1 MNDLDKHFSELSI
14 DQLKKFNSL
23 IELYR
28 FWNYKVNL
36 ISRKDISNLYVNH
49 ILHSLSIAKIQQFID
64 GTDVLDVGTGGG
76 LPGIPLAILFPNV
89 NFTLLDSISKKI
101 KVVEDIKKN
110 LNISNVTTIND
121 RAENHYLKYDFVIS
135 RAVSKMD
142 KFYSLVKN
150 NIKPKSINS
159 MPNGIISLKGGD
171 LKSELKN
178 FNNFKVF
185 EISKIFTH
193 DFFQTKKI
201 VYIPFKFNK

>member
-1 MNDLDKHFSELSI
+1 LNDLDKHFSELSI

-28 FWNYKVNL
+28 FWNSKVNL
-36 ISRKDISNLYVNH
+36 ISRKDINNLYVNH
-49 ILHSLSIAKIQQFID
+49 ILHSLSIAKIHEFID

-76 LPGIPLAILFPNV
+76 LPGIPLAILFPKV

-101 KVVEDIKKN
+101 RVVDDIRKN
-110 LNISNVTTIND
+110 LNLSNVVTVND
-121 RAENHYLKYDFVIS
+121 RAENHNLKYDFVIS

-150 NIKPKSINS
+150 NIKSKSINS
-159 MPNGIISLKGGD
+159 IPNGIISLKGGD
-171 LKSELKN
+171 LESELKH
-178 FNNFKVF
+178 FNNLKVF
-185 EISKIFTH
+185 EISKIFTD

-201 VYIPFKFNK
+201 VYIPLQIK